1 MIIKDKY
8 GKKHKINIEKIDF
21 IIDYNEEFKQIKR
34 NLDFTK
40 RGKSNV

>member
-8 GKKHKINIEKIDF
+8 GKEYKINIEKIDF
-21 IIDYNEEFKQIKR
+21 IIDYNEEFKQIKK

-40 RGKSNV
+40 EKSNV